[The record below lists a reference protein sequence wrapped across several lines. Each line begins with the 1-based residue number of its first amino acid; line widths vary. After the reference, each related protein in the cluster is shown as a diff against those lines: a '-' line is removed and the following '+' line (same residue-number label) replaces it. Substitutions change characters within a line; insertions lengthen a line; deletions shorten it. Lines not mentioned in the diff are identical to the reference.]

1 MTPSVAISIRQKEA
15 RFFQQ
20 KKSRYLMPVKN
31 AYLKGGWLGGVRAG
45 GSFVNNL
52 YLGQPSCPA
61 GGVVVY
67 SR

>member
-1 MTPSVAISIRQKEA
+1 
-15 RFFQQ
+15 
-20 KKSRYLMPVKN
+20 MPVKN